1 MKHHSSFRNFADK
14 TLLQVNWFQARDAC
28 LEEAGS
34 DGQPGDLASV
44 HSQAEA
50 DLLAAR
56 AASMYGPWI
65 GLARGGDGS
74 LSWTDGSALDFEN
87 WEAGEPNS
95 IPGDGEDCTQI
106 YEWSGKW
113 NDAHCAN
120 ILQDYICMTKKRKS
134 SFECQMK

>member
-1 MKHHSSFRNFADK
+1 
-14 TLLQVNWFQARDAC
+14 
-28 LEEAGS
+28 
-34 DGQPGDLASV
+34 
-44 HSQAEA
+44 
-50 DLLAAR
+50 
-56 AASMYGPWI
+56 MYGPWI

-134 SFECQMK
+134 SFECQMN